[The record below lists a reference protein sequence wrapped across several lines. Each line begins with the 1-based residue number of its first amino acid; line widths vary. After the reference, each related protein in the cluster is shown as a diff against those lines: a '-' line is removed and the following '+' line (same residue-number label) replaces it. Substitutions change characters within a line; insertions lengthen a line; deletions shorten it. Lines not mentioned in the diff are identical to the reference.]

1 MVRDVQDLDD
11 RGVRVRTGGGSDGS
25 TGVVLVSIRGV
36 GVVSILE
43 ALDVPEAT
51 LEKCADETGETVVCI
66 SNNSA
71 VKREERRLTMQ

>member
-1 MVRDVQDLDD
+1 
-11 RGVRVRTGGGSDGS
+11 
-25 TGVVLVSIRGV
+25 
-36 GVVSILE
+36 VVSILE